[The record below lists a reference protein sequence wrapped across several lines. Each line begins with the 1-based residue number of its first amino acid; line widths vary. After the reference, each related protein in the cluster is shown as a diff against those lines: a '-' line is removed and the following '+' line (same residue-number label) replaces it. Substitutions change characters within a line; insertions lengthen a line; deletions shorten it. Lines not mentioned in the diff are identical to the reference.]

1 MIIPLAVAEK
11 RSVDVTNKRHIT
23 PLYINR
29 REREVTI
36 SEGEGKP

>member
-29 REREVTI
+29 RERVTI